1 MWQYK
6 SHGTWLVTMID
17 KEMEFRAARD
27 RERSN
32 LLSHKSGGGW

>member
-1 MWQYK
+1 M
-6 SHGTWLVTMID
+6 TMID

-32 LLSHKSGGGW
+32 LSSHKSGGGGDCLNRPG